1 MASLKRNNLSRS
13 WKESGAPGWHV
24 PDTAPPPSAAQ
35 GVAPALLQGFTC
47 WGHEEKERSN
57 IEKLGLCGLS
67 SLMKR
72 CVTPEAQHIYYT
84 LLNEKVSGVVMY
96 G

>member
-1 MASLKRNNLSRS
+1 MKVELLAGMFQPPQHKGSPPHCSRDS
-13 WKESGAPGWHV
+13 PAGA
-24 PDTAPPPSAAQ
+24 
-35 GVAPALLQGFTC
+35 
-47 WGHEEKERSN
+47 HEEKERSN

-72 CVTPEAQHIYYT
+72 CITPEAQYVYYT
-84 LLNEKVSGVVMY
+84 LLNEKVAGVVTY